1 MRISGRLALSLL
13 SAVCGIGALAT
24 LAPRSAA
31 AAVDTSAA
39 EQRFLDLL
47 NGARGAQGRG
57 GLQADA
63 GLAGVALNWSGRM
76 SGANNLSH
84 RPDLVAAVAGVEPGW
99 LGAGENV
106 GFSTDPNASTQS
118 IVDSLHNKFMNSP
131 EHYANIMGDYN
142 RVGVGVVQANGSVWV
157 TVNFLKGPSI
167 PAASSEPPARMWAA
181 SGYQPLNPVRLIDT
195 RQTGAVAAG
204 GTVSINPASA
214 APQAA
219 GAEAV
224 AVNVTVTGARSSGYL
239 TVYPCGTSLPTASN
253 LNYEA
258 GETRAVLVT
267 VALGG
272 GAFCVFSQANTHII
286 VDIQG
291 VYRPGSGARYQPQ
304 SPTRLLDTRGGGPVT
319 AARISLPGGSVA
331 AALNVTALSG
341 GGGFVTVYP
350 CDVGLPNTSNVN
362 TGGGTP
368 VANLVL
374 ARVAGNGQICL
385 FASSPMNLIVDLQ
398 GVYGGGG
405 ALTAAAEPRRA
416 LDTRNGTG
424 GRSMKSSSDPND
436 PIVIDLRSS
445 GRVPGNAQGALLTA
459 TVTGTTGGGWL
470 TVYPC
475 DAGLPQASNLN
486 FGGGQ
491 TVANSVLAKL
501 DGSGR
506 VCVATSARADV
517 IIDVAGALVS

>member
-1 MRISGRLALSLL
+1 MRFSGRLALSLL
-13 SAVCGIGALAT
+13 SALCGSAALAT
-24 LAPRSAA
+24 VAPRAA
-31 AAVDTSAA
+31 SAAVDTSAA

-47 NGARGAQGRG
+47 NGSRGAQGRG

-63 GLAGVALNWSGRM
+63 GLARVALNWSGQM
-76 SGANNLSH
+76 SDSHNLSH
-84 RPDLVAAVAGVEPGW
+84 RPDLVAAVTSVEPGW
-99 LGAGENV
+99 QGAGENV
-106 GFSTDPNASTQS
+106 GFSTDANASMPS
-118 IVDSLHNKFMNSP
+118 IVDTLHNKFMNSP

-142 RVGVGVVQANGSVWV
+142 RVGVGVVQTNGTLWV

-167 PAASSEPPARMWAA
+167 STSSGEPPARMWAA
-181 SGYQPLNPVRLIDT
+181 SGYQPLNPIRLVDT
-195 RQTGAVAAG
+195 RQTGAVAPG
-204 GTVSINPASA
+204 GTISLNPAA
-214 APQAA
+214 AASQAA

-224 AVNVTVTGARSSGYL
+224 AINVTVTGATSPGYL
-239 TVYPCGTSLPTASN
+239 TVYPCGTALPNSSN

-272 GAFCVFSQANTHII
+272 GAFCVFSQANAHII
-286 VDIQG
+286 VDLQG

-304 SPTRLLDTRGGGPVT
+304 SPTRLLDSRSGGPVT
-319 AARISLPGGSVA
+319 SARINLPGGAVA
-331 AALNVTALSG
+331 AALNVTALSA

-362 TGGGTP
+362 TAGGTP

-385 FASSPMNLIVDLQ
+385 FASRPMDLIVDLQ
-398 GVYGGGG
+398 GIYGDGGS
-405 ALTAAAEPRRA
+405 LTAAAEPRRA

-424 GRSMKSSSDPND
+424 GRSMKSSADPND
-436 PIVIDLRSS
+436 PIVIDLRGN

-486 FGGGQ
+486 FTGGQ

-506 VCVATSARADV
+506 VCVATSARTDV
-517 IIDVAGALVS
+517 IVDVVGALVS

>member
-1 MRISGRLALSLL
+1 
-13 SAVCGIGALAT
+13 
-24 LAPRSAA
+24 
-31 AAVDTSAA
+31 
-39 EQRFLDLL
+39 
-47 NGARGAQGRG
+47 
-57 GLQADA
+57 
-63 GLAGVALNWSGRM
+63 
-76 SGANNLSH
+76 
-84 RPDLVAAVAGVEPGW
+84 
-99 LGAGENV
+99 
-106 GFSTDPNASTQS
+106 
-118 IVDSLHNKFMNSP
+118 
-131 EHYANIMGDYN
+131 
-142 RVGVGVVQANGSVWV
+142 
-157 TVNFLKGPSI
+157 
-167 PAASSEPPARMWAA
+167 MWAA

-204 GTVSINPASA
+204 GTVSINPAGA

-224 AVNVTVTGARSSGYL
+224 AVNVTVTGASGSGYL
-239 TVYPCGTSLPTASN
+239 TVYPCGTPLPNASN

-272 GAFCVFSQANTHII
+272 GAFCVFSQANAHII

-291 VYRPGSGARYQPQ
+291 AYRPGSGARYQPQ
-304 SPTRLLDTRGGGPVT
+304 SPTRLLDTRSGGAVT
-319 AARISLPGGSVA
+319 SARINLPGGSVA
-331 AALNVTALSG
+331 AGLNVTALSG
-341 GGGFVTVYP
+341 GAGFVTVYP

-362 TGGGTP
+362 TAGGTP

-385 FASSPMNLIVDLQ
+385 FASSPMHLIVDLQ

-405 ALTAAAEPRRA
+405 TLTAAAEPRRA

-436 PIVIDLRSS
+436 PIVIDLRGS

-506 VCVATSARADV
+506 VCVATSARADI